1 MIDPELGL
9 DYSLVV
15 HGEQRF
21 ELHRPVVA
29 GDGSTPRRAS
39 TASATPAATS

>member
-1 MIDPELGL
+1 MDPELGL

-21 ELHRPVVA
+21 ELHRPVGPA
-29 GDGSTPRRAS
+29 TSSTQRPAS
-39 TASATPAATS
+39 TTSATPGATS